1 MDVEL
6 VPLQGVGPVALGMAI
21 DEVEQILRG
30 LPGFQSSGSDLV
42 PVRGFAH
49 YSSGMSISASPDGT
63 GRIQAIEVHRPE
75 FGDTVKYE
83 GRDVFLTPAEELI
96 SWLAERLGA
105 EVHEEGRAL
114 ILPEQ
119 SLVFW
124 RPTLPENDQDSDGR
138 YFQTVT
144 LAKAGYF

>member
-6 VPLQGVGPVALGMAI
+6 VPLQGVGPVALGMTI

-30 LPGFQSSGSDLV
+30 LPGFQSSGSELF

-49 YSSGMSISASPDGT
+49 YSSGMSISASPDGS

-75 FGDTVKYE
+75 SGDAVRYE
-83 GRDVFLTPAEELI
+83 GRDVFLTPAEEVI
-96 SWLAERLGA
+96 SWLSERLGA
-105 EVHEEGRAL
+105 EVHEDGRAL
-114 ILPEQ
+114 ISPEQ

-124 RPTLPENDQDSDGR
+124 RPTLPEDELDSDGR

-144 LAKAGYF
+144 LARAGYF

>member
-6 VPLQGVGPVALGMAI
+6 VPLQGVGPVTLGMTI
-21 DEVEQILRG
+21 DEVEQILQN
-30 LPGFQSSGSDLV
+30 LPGFESSGSELF

-49 YSSGMSISASPDGT
+49 YSSGMSISASPDGS
-63 GRIQAIEVHRPE
+63 GLIQAIEVHRPE
-75 FGDTVKYE
+75 SGDTVRYE
-83 GRDVFLTPAEELI
+83 GRDVFSTPAEELI
-96 SWLAERLGA
+96 SWLMERLGA
-105 EVHEEGRAL
+105 EVHEDGRAL
-114 ILPEQ
+114 ISPEQ

-124 RPTLPENDQDSDGR
+124 RPTLPEDGLEGEGM